1 MKNKFLFFFLSLISL
16 TVTGQ
21 PISKLASP
29 SGNLSAEIT
38 VNKDGAKVN
47 LSNKSGSIIETN
59 AFQFTFEKNIVEGE
73 WLITNQQTASQ
84 NQTWTPVYGEKKTI
98 ADIYNEL
105 TLSLTSAGNNKNAE
119 IIIRLYDEGLA
130 LKYQFD
136 NTDFWGSTITSEQT
150 SFTFNNDCEIWA
162 TNNAQTPYSKI
173 KISDLKGEIDRPLVV
188 KVNDQTYLALGEAGL
203 VDFAR
208 MKLKNTSSG
217 NTYQVQSALSSP
229 VDLDKARYTSP
240 WRYIMVGNT
249 PGQLLENNYLV
260 LNLNEPNQIKNT
272 SWIKPGKV
280 IREVTLTTSGGKA
293 CVDFAVRNN
302 IEYVEFDAGWY
313 GLEYSKESD
322 ASTVTLDTLRSKGPL
337 DLQEVID
344 YANANGVGIILYVNM
359 NALEKQLDQILPLY
373 KKWGVKGLK
382 YGFVNVGSQ
391 KWTSWLHSAVRKA
404 AKYELMVDIHDE
416 YRPTGYSRTY
426 PNLITQ
432 EGIRGDEESPSVE
445 QALMTLFTRMI
456 AGAGDYTNCYYAPRV
471 YEKMG
476 GKAAQMAKA
485 IMIYSPWQFIY
496 WYDRPANAP
505 RKAGGA
511 GSTESIIVEDEA
523 ALFYKD
529 LPTVW
534 DNTKVLEGAIGTYA
548 AVARQS
554 NSSWYVGILNASGK
568 VSKTIDLSFL
578 DPQKNYTVTLYSQTR
593 KEMDKNKINIKK
605 TELKGNRT
613 LDIILEAN
621 SGCALVIKESGQ
633 F

>member
-1 MKNKFLFFFLSLISL
+1 MKNKFLLFSLLLVSL

-21 PISKLASP
+21 PINKLISP

-38 VNKDGAKVN
+38 VDKDGTKIN
-47 LSNKSGSIIETN
+47 LSDKNGSIVQTN

-73 WLITNQQTASQ
+73 WLVTDQQTASQ
-84 NQTWTPVYGEKKTI
+84 NQTWTPVYGERKTI

-105 TLSLTSAGNNKNAE
+105 TLSLASAGNNKNAE

-136 NTDFWGSTITSEQT
+136 NTDFWGSTITDEQT
-150 SFTFNNDCEIWA
+150 SFKFTNNSEVWA
-162 TNNAQTPYSKI
+162 TNNAQTPYSKM
-173 KISDLKGEIDRPLVV
+173 KISELNSELDRPLVI
-188 KVNDQTYLALGEAGL
+188 KANEQTYLAIGEAGL

-217 NTYQVQSALSSP
+217 NTYQIKSVLSGP
-229 VDLDKARYTSP
+229 VNLDKARYTSP
-240 WRYIMVGNT
+240 WRYIMVANS
-249 PGQLLENNYLV
+249 PGQLLENNYLI

-280 IREVTLTTSGGKA
+280 IREVTLTTLGGKA
-293 CVDFAVRNN
+293 CVDLAVRNN

-337 DLQEVID
+337 DLQEVIN
-344 YANANGVGIILYVNM
+344 YANEKGVGIILYVNM

-391 KWTSWLHSAVRKA
+391 QWTSWLHNAVRKA

-432 EGIRGDEESPSVE
+432 EGIRGDEEGPALE
-445 QALMTLFTRMI
+445 QALITLFTRMI

-511 GSTESIIVEDEA
+511 GNTESIIIEDEST
-523 ALFYKD
+523 LFYKD

-554 NSSWYVGILNASGK
+554 GSSWYVGVLNASGK
-568 VSKTIDLSFL
+568 TNKKIDLSFL
-578 DPQKNYTVTLYSQTR
+578 DPQKDYTVTLYSQNQ
-593 KEMDKNKINIKK
+593 KEKDKNKINIKK
-605 TELKGNRT
+605 TALKGNRA
-613 LDIILEAN
+613 LDIVLEAN
-621 SGCALVIKESGQ
+621 SGCALVIKEQ
-633 F
+633 N